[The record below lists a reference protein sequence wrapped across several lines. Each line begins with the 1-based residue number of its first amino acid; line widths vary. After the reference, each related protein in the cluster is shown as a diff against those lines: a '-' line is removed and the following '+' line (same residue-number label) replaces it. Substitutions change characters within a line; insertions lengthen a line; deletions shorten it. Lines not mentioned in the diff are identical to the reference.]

1 MISEKEVKH
10 VAKLARIALT
20 QKEVKKFQKELSK
33 ILDYIEKLK
42 EVDISKTKPFS
53 FSLPIKNIM
62 REDEFSV
69 GDYKLEIVKKIR
81 EMAPAIKNGY
91 LKTKIIFQK

>member
-1 MISEKEVKH
+1 
-10 VAKLARIALT
+10 
-20 QKEVKKFQKELSK
+20 
-33 ILDYIEKLK
+33 
-42 EVDISKTKPFS
+42 
-53 FSLPIKNIM
+53 M